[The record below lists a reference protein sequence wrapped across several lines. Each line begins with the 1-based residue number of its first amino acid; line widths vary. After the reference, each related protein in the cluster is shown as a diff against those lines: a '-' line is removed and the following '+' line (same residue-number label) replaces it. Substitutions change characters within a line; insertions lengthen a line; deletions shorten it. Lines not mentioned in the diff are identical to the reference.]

1 MRRLLLVTAAAVL
14 AAGAPAFAAPART
27 GEINDVDH
35 LSYGWDF
42 AGPGIGL
49 MGDATVADHAPC
61 TAVAQTCDFTLIHVG
76 GQTPGDLAVT
86 TSTSDKTLVDLDTY
100 IYASDKDGTQGDQLA
115 LANGF
120 TPNET
125 ASTSVD
131 PGRYYLVKVAY
142 MTGVGA
148 YSGKA
153 EFTPFV
159 PDPEDG
165 E

>member
-1 MRRLLLVTAAAVL
+1 MRRLFVATAGAALAAA
-14 AAGAPAFAAPART
+14 APALAAPART
-27 GEINDVDH
+27 GELNDVDH
-35 LSYGWDF
+35 LSYSWDF
-42 AGPGIGL
+42 AGPGTGL
-49 MGDATVADHAPC
+49 FGDATVADHAPC

-76 GQTPGDLAVT
+76 GQTPGDLAIT
-86 TSTSDKTLVDLDTY
+86 TSTTDQTLVDLDSY

-115 LANGF
+115 QANGF

-125 ASTSVD
+125 ASTAVE
-131 PGRYYLVKVAY
+131 PGGYYLVKVAY
-142 MTGVGA
+142 MTGFGA

-153 EFTPFV
+153 EFAPFV